1 MQLPFRSNNPQASL
15 AKAEAALLATEQRIA
30 VLQADRQ
37 ETLRASDMDVG
48 AVQLIDSKL
57 AVERSALQVHKDR
70 CAVLRQAV
78 REQEHARLEQARQ
91 AAIADLEKVG
101 AKEVERFK
109 RIEQL
114 VKDLGNEWN
123 EAINFR
129 GRMFANWRPEL
140 PLPKADDLY
149 DIRGLRRELATS
161 LYSAGRPSWNRECSL
176 PNPASPIAV
185 EGVSPV
191 GLANYAANAIAAV
204 IARIKGT
211 PVQLN
216 NEEDQAA

>member
-1 MQLPFRSNNPQASL
+1 MQLPFRSNNPQAAL
-15 AKAEAALLATEQRIA
+15 AKAEAALLATGQRIA

-37 ETLRASDMDVG
+37 ETLRASDDVG
-48 AVQLIDSKL
+48 AVMLIDSKL
-57 AVERSALQVHKDR
+57 AIERGALEVHKDR

-123 EAINFR
+123 EAINWG
-129 GRMFANWRPEL
+129 GRMFANWRPDCR
-140 PLPKADDLY
+140 PKADDLY
-149 DIRGLRRELATS
+149 DSAGCGVNWQRAFTAPAGPAGTVNAAYQILRRQSQLKA
-161 LYSAGRPSWNRECSL
+161 SAR
-176 PNPASPIAV
+176 
-185 EGVSPV
+185 
-191 GLANYAANAIAAV
+191 
-204 IARIKGT
+204 
-211 PVQLN
+211 
-216 NEEDQAA
+216 